1 MHSYDFVYGNFSLEN
16 EASEFHVEKVVN
28 GKENLSKYVEGQYN
42 ILTGLKY
49 EESDWNNVYAMKKG
63 DKIYAVAKIFPE
75 FSDWRFGVMWYFREL
90 YIVEDHKVNYQELIN
105 AAIKVILK
113 DSFLKVGAIRVLYR
127 ETQNLKFKGGHLE
140 NYYIMRIEL

>member
-49 EESDWNNVYAMKKG
+49 EESDWNHV
-63 DKIYAVAKIFPE
+63 
-75 FSDWRFGVMWYFREL
+75 
-90 YIVEDHKVNYQELIN
+90 
-105 AAIKVILK
+105 
-113 DSFLKVGAIRVLYR
+113 
-127 ETQNLKFKGGHLE
+127 
-140 NYYIMRIEL
+140 

>member
-49 EESDWNNVYAMKKG
+49 EESDWNHVYTIKKG
-63 DKIYAVAKIFPE
+63 DKICAVAKIFPE
-75 FSDWRFGVMWYFREL
+75 FSDWRFGVMWYFR
-90 YIVEDHKVNYQELIN
+90 
-105 AAIKVILK
+105 
-113 DSFLKVGAIRVLYR
+113 
-127 ETQNLKFKGGHLE
+127 
-140 NYYIMRIEL
+140 